1 MPVVMNH
8 LPVWANFRERTQES
22 WRCNWY
28 FSGPLM
34 CRTSTLLLSMLS
46 GREGGREKGRE
57 GEREGGREKGREGGG
72 REGGGGS
79 GGKRE

>member
-1 MPVVMNH
+1 MNH

-46 GREGGREKGRE
+46 GREGGRE
-57 GEREGGREKGREGGG
+57 GEREGEGR
-72 REGGGGS
+72 
-79 GGKRE
+79 GKWGKERVKESSKTATV